1 MEGGANPPLVVGAA
15 CAEKREGGE
24 RLIFNWKRQIRIGKC
39 GLHAKKS
46 YRGDMRWQ
54 LCCTR
59 RGNHIRVPISF
70 LLSPPFYPEGD
81 IALYTRA
88 GLENKTRSRR
98 RRAALPGLTHK
109 APCAVPRM
117 IMAIFIKRGEGGG
130 AKLRK
135 WSELNASMYAIV
147 ITFFLYRQKSTFGVF
162 FLEFENVSPLCCV
175 HKLRVNRQ
183 KFLNE
188 PWCMFRRPG
197 LENEVGTARALTS
210 IYCKLHPPQPLAC
223 TQPPN
228 HPQVPKKT
236 ASSTS

>member
-1 MEGGANPPLVVGAA
+1 M
-15 CAEKREGGE
+15 
-24 RLIFNWKRQIRIGKC
+24 Q
-39 GLHAKKS
+39 KKG

-117 IMAIFIKRGEGGG
+117 IMAIFIKRGGGG

-147 ITFFLYRQKSTFGVF
+147 ITFFLYRRKKHIWRLFSRIRKCLSLLLRAQVEGESA
-162 FLEFENVSPLCCV
+162 ENF
-175 HKLRVNRQ
+175 K
-183 KFLNE
+183 
-188 PWCMFRRPG
+188 
-197 LENEVGTARALTS
+197 
-210 IYCKLHPPQPLAC
+210 
-223 TQPPN
+223 
-228 HPQVPKKT
+228 
-236 ASSTS
+236 